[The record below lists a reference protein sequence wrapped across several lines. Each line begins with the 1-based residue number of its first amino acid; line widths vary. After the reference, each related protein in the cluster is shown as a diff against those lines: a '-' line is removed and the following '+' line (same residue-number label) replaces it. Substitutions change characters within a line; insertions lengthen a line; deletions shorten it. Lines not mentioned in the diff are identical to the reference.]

1 MAAAKK
7 KKTEKGRHSFSARRQ
22 ERKRK
27 KKVQAYLHGDVKIP
41 PSAHGRLS
49 VQIGLIGVFVFLL
62 DFAIAYLTGGEAGA
76 FIGALGMIGVILSCI
91 GVYQGLIGFSENKK
105 DFGPCKRGI
114 ILNLILLI
122 VLILMFFSGLKR

>member
-1 MAAAKK
+1 MASKK

-49 VQIGLIGVFVFLL
+49 VQIGLIG
-62 DFAIAYLTGGEAGA
+62 
-76 FIGALGMIGVILSCI
+76 
-91 GVYQGLIGFSENKK
+91 FSENKK
-105 DFGPCKRGI
+105 DFSPNKRGI

>member
-1 MAAAKK
+1 MASKK
-7 KKTEKGRHSFSARRQ
+7 KKAENGRHSFSARRQ

-49 VQIGLIGVFVFLL
+49 VQIGLIGIVLFVAVFT
-62 DFAIAYLTGGEAGA
+62 IAYYSNGDAGA
-76 FIGALGMIGVILSCI
+76 FIGALGLIGVILSCI
-91 GVYQGLIGFSENKK
+91 GIYQGLIGFSENKK
-105 DFGPCKRGI
+105 DFSPNKRGI

>member
-1 MAAAKK
+1 MASKK

-49 VQIGLIGVFVFLL
+49 VQIGLIGIVLFVAVFT
-62 DFAIAYLTGGEAGA
+62 IAYYSNGDAGA
-76 FIGALGMIGVILSCI
+76 FIGALGLIGVILI
-91 GVYQGLIGFSENKK
+91 YQGLIGFSENKK
-105 DFGPCKRGI
+105 DFSPNKRGI